1 MPRLIGALKFE
12 KARARVAYILGQIGP
27 AAVPA
32 TEELA
37 KLIADKNPRVSE
49 EAVLA
54 LAKIG
59 PGAKAA
65 VPALTK
71 AFQGGEGA
79 DDHAIA
85 YALGKIGPD
94 AAAAEPALIAAL
106 GSSDN
111 SLAVVS
117 AWALGQIRP
126 GSAELAAK
134 TVPVLIAGLRPP
146 LPQSRQA
153 AAEALGS
160 LGHLAAAAVAGAGE
174 GTQRSGRERAACRRR
189 RPEVDRRAGGPA
201 APPSPLQASAR
212 N

>member
-1 MPRLIGALKFE
+1 M
-12 KARARVAYILGQIGP
+12 AYILGQIGP
-27 AAVPA
+27 AAAPA

-37 KLIADKNPRVSE
+37 KLIADKNPRVSQ
-49 EAVLA
+49 EAILA

-65 VPALTK
+65 VPNLTK
-71 AFQGGEGA
+71 AFQGGQGA
-79 DDHAIA
+79 DDHGIA

-94 AAAAEPALIAAL
+94 AVAAEPALIAAL
-106 GSSDN
+106 GNSDN
-111 SLAVVS
+111 SLALVS

-134 TVPVLIAGLRPP
+134 TVPVLIAGLSAP

-160 LGHLAAAAVAGAGE
+160 LGQLAAGCARRVE
-174 GTQRSGRERAACRRR
+174 STQRSG
-189 RPEVDRRAGGPA
+189 
-201 APPSPLQASAR
+201 
-212 N
+212 